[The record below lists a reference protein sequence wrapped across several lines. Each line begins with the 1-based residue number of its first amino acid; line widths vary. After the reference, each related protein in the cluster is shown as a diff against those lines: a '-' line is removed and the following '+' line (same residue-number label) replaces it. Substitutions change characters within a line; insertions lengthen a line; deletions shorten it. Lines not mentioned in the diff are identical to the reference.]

1 MKRLRLLLTRAEFTV
16 FVTLVFAALYFW
28 PFIAFARP
36 VRVFRFIFVVW
47 LVQIAVCLV
56 RSVWGIEESE
66 NTDNEPQGGDS
77 VD

>member
-36 VRVFRFIFVVW
+36 VRVVRFIFVVW
-47 LVQIAVCLV
+47 LAQIAICFV

>member
-56 RSVWGIEESE
+56 RSVWGIEES
-66 NTDNEPQGGDS
+66 DNVDTESQGGDS
-77 VD
+77 LD

>member
-1 MKRLRLLLTRAEFTV
+1 MKRLRLLLSRAEFTV
-16 FVTLVFAALYFW
+16 FMTLLFAALYFW

-47 LVQIAVCLV
+47 LVQIAVCFV
-56 RSVWGIEESE
+56 RSVWGIEESD
-66 NTDNEPQGGDS
+66 NIDNEPQGGDS